1 MVDAPSDSSSQLS
14 VGASSLPC
22 GAPATVE
29 SISNMSSPIGGIGKR
44 LADMDVDR
52 VCQELPRMAP
62 AEHKQLCCMRV
73 LVRQRRIDDVSGMT
87 TSSGRGE
94 RLFNVLMAR
103 KSAAAVSTRP

>member
-62 AEHKQLCCMRV
+62 AEHKQLVACAY
-73 LVRQRRIDDVSGMT
+73 
-87 TSSGRGE
+87 SSG
-94 RLFNVLMAR
+94 
-103 KSAAAVSTRP
+103 SAESTMSPE

>member
-1 MVDAPSDSSSQLS
+1 VVDAPSDSSSQLS

-44 LADMDVDR
+44 LADMVDR

-62 AEHKQLCCMRV
+62 AEHKQPCCMRV
-73 LVRQRRIDDVSGMT
+73 LFRQRRIGDVSGVT